1 MAFDRVVGFD
11 RAAAT
16 GSKFDPVVKTEI
28 QSLGGVGVSS
38 AAVPIRFATPTAV
51 VGASARDRAGV
62 ARTLS
67 GARMRAET
75 APVGSNL
82 VAQVQHSTDGTAWS
96 TIGTLTM
103 TAGTTT
109 EQTAS
114 FSQAQSVG
122 HFLRVNVTSAGST
135 TAATGVVVDV
145 AWS

>member
-1 MAFDRVVGFD
+1 MATITTYLKSQLDTLL
-11 RAAAT
+11 AA
-16 GSKFDPVVKTEI
+16 K
-28 QSLGGVGVSS
+28 VSS
-38 AAVPIRFATPTAV
+38 AAVPIRFSVETPA

-75 APVGSNL
+75 APVGSSL
-82 VAQVQHSTDGTAWS
+82 IAQVQHSTDGTSWS

-103 TAGTTT
+103 TAGSTT

-122 HFLRVNVTSAGST
+122 HFLRVNLTSIGST
-135 TAATGVVVDV
+135 TAASGVVVDV
-145 AWS
+145 IWS